1 VPKESRKIVPLELCE
16 KGQVYDGTKRLT
28 QAEREQIYLW
38 KKNGE
43 NLQSMAKVP
52 NYETFLGLKL
62 EDPTSEFT
70 LFYF

>member
-1 VPKESRKIVPLELCE
+1 M
-16 KGQVYDGTKRLT
+16 GQKRLT
-28 QAEREQIYLW
+28 QAEREQIYLR

-62 EDPTSEFT
+62 EDPTPEFT